1 MLFFTDEEPPQEFIG
16 TRRHFFGRPSLKGY
30 KSNPFR
36 AQTPAM
42 LKEEVILS
50 NAEALSVLRRLAEL
64 EQGPQKLDLESKFR
78 SFDPQASGMIKKT
91 DFINLLFEAVRGQV

>member
-16 TRRHFFGRPSLKGY
+16 TKKHFFGRPSLKGY

-42 LKEEVILS
+42 LKEEVILA
-50 NAEALSVLRRLAEL
+50 NAEA
-64 EQGPQKLDLESKFR
+64 
-78 SFDPQASGMIKKT
+78 
-91 DFINLLFEAVRGQV
+91 